1 MTKYMLIVLM
11 SCYISSTVSAQG
23 KSPEYIKQCR
33 QSDPRL
39 IECLKN
45 SLHHLKPYLAQGIPE
60 IEMPSVEP
68 FLMDSLSLQLTGGP
82 QGYRVTLKNMEIFG
96 ASNYTVNSVKLSR
109 NGAPFEASITIPRL
123 SIRAKYTSSGVL
135 IIIPAS
141 GQGDF
146 DATLD
151 GVAVD
156 LKGTV
161 SNEIKS
167 TGTYMHVESLVLN
180 LNVKKVRMNI
190 AKVFKNNRI
199 LTEATNL
206 FLRENGLE
214 VLKAM
219 QPQLQKK
226 LSAKFSGIANQ
237 LLLHVP
243 VEQFL
248 LA

>member
-1 MTKYMLIVLM
+1 MWPYH
-11 SCYISSTVSAQG
+11 
-23 KSPEYIKQCR
+23 KSKLCD
-33 QSDPRL
+33 SVFRL
-39 IECLKN
+39 SK
-45 SLHHLKPYLAQGIPE
+45 
-60 IEMPSVEP
+60 
-68 FLMDSLSLQLTGGP
+68 
-82 QGYRVTLKNMEIFG
+82 
-96 ASNYTVNSVKLSR
+96 
-109 NGAPFEASITIPRL
+109 NGAPFEATITIPRL
-123 SIRAKYTSSGVL
+123 LIRAKYTSSGVL
-135 IIIPAS
+135 LIIPAS

-151 GVAVD
+151 GVLVD

-167 TGTYMHVESLVLN
+167 SGTYMHVESLVLN

-199 LTEATNL
+199 LSKIFFTNFYDWTINLTKLFLAEATNL

-226 LSAKFSGIANQ
+226 LSVKFTNIANQ
-237 LLLHVP
+237 LLRHVP
-243 VEQFL
+243 VEHFL
-248 LA
+248 ID